1 MNKKF
6 YTLCTAVLVSAGAIA
21 QQLPNG
27 NFDGEWVDCLP
38 DGEHV
43 VSIQPQGWMASNVY
57 KFFILDVKAPLVFQ
71 DTDSDPEN
79 NADGYSVRMENLFA
93 GMLGIGATAPGYITL
108 GSSWAYGDITNVGK
122 PEDTSDGG
130 SYGSLAFTY
139 RPDAISL
146 DIKRTLATEEPSSGS
161 YNPNEV
167 ASVIFYA
174 WKGQTSSTVTT
185 GLSSSPVE
193 TTMIDRE
200 KDVLGMIT
208 DGVTKSDDFEL
219 IAKSENYIEG
229 SVAEWTNVVYPIEY
243 VSENAPE
250 KINIIISASDYFN
263 RANLGTNNTLTA
275 DNVKLIY
282 YSTLSALTVDGE
294 EVALEDGTYEYAM
307 EGAAPAEASAV
318 VATTKGRF
326 AEAEVAVNGNIV
338 TITVTNQGGEDVDG
352 ETSHTY
358 TLTYE
363 SAAATGESTDYPGYL
378 SVTMGTPIVTDQE
391 ATVTITDNGDGTC
404 TFSLPNLTLG
414 DLGPVGDIVLE
425 GVTMTEGENGATN
438 YAGTAEDMSLLNG
451 VIHAGVVL
459 EGTISADDKVN
470 MTINVSWYMDY
481 PANTQVMPIV
491 VTFKSDKSDSVNDV
505 IDNAATIYGT
515 SGAVVIN
522 GYTGDAYIYNIAGQL
537 VKTAAVNGNAEIVLP
552 TGIYIVRTSDATV
565 KAVVK

>member
-6 YTLCTAVLVSAGAIA
+6 YTFCTAALVSAGAIA

-27 NFDGEWVDCLP
+27 NFDGKWVDCLP
-38 DGEHV
+38 DGEHA
-43 VSIQPQGWMASNVY
+43 VSIQPEGWMASNVY
-57 KFFILDVKAPLVFQ
+57 KSVFIVSVKVPLVFQ

-79 NADGYSVRMENLFA
+79 TAGHSVRMENLFA
-93 GMLGIGATAPGYITL
+93 GMSGFGATAPGYITL
-108 GSSWAYGDITNVGK
+108 GSSWAYGDISNVGG
-122 PEDTSDGG
+122 PNDTSDGG
-130 SYGSLAFTY
+130 SYGSLAFSY

-146 DIKRTLATEEPSSGS
+146 DLKRTLATEEPSSGS
-161 YNPNEV
+161 YNPNEK

-185 GLSSSPVE
+185 GLSTSPVE
-193 TTMIDRE
+193 TNMIDRE

-229 SVAEWTNVVYPIEY
+229 NVAEWTNVIYPIEY
-243 VSENAPE
+243 VSDNVPE

-263 RANLGTNNTLTA
+263 RANLGNNNTLTA

-282 YSTLSALTVDGE
+282 YSTLSAITVNGE
-294 EVALEDGTYEYAM
+294 SVTLEDGTYEYAM
-307 EGAAPAEASAV
+307 EGAAPADASAV
-318 VATTKGRF
+318 AATTKGRY
-326 AEAEVAVNGNIV
+326 ADAEVAVNGNIV
-338 TITVTNQGGEDVDG
+338 TITVSNQGGEDVDG

-363 SAAATGESTDYPGYL
+363 SAAVTGESTDYPGFL
-378 SVTMGTPIVTDQE
+378 TVIMGTPIVEDQA

-404 TFSLPNLTLG
+404 TFMLPNLSLG
-414 DLGPVGDIVLE
+414 DLGSIGDIVLE
-425 GVTMTEGENGATN
+425 GVKMTEGENGSTN
-438 YAGTAEDMSLLNG
+438 YAGSAEDMSLLNG

-470 MTINVSWYMDY
+470 MTINVTWYTDY
-481 PANTQVMPIV
+481 PANTKVMPIV
-491 VTFKSDKSDSVNDV
+491 VTFSSDKNSSVNDA
-505 IDNAATIYGT
+505 INNATTIYGT
-515 SGAVVIN
+515 SGAVIIN
-522 GYTGDAYIYNIAGQL
+522 GYAGDAYIYNIAGQL
-537 VKTAAVNGNAEIVLP
+537 VKATAVEGNAEIALP

>member
-6 YTLCTAVLVSAGAIA
+6 YTLCTAALISAGAVA

-27 NFDGEWVDCLP
+27 DFDGEWVDCLP
-38 DGEHV
+38 DGV
-43 VSIQPQGWMASNVY
+43 NAVRIQPEGWMASNVY
-57 KFFILDVKAPLVFQ
+57 KYFFLPVKVPLIFQ

-93 GMLGIGATAPGYITL
+93 GALGIGATAPGYITL

-161 YNPNEV
+161 FNSNEV

-193 TTMIDRE
+193 TTMVDRE

-208 DGVTKSDDFEL
+208 EDVTKSEDFEL

-229 SVAEWTNVVYPIEY
+229 SVDTWTNVIYPIEY
-243 VSENAPE
+243 VSDNAPE
-250 KINIIISASDYFN
+250 KINIIIASSDYFH
-263 RANLGTNNTLTA
+263 RENLGTGNTLNA
-275 DNVKLIY
+275 DNVKLVY
-282 YSTLSALTVDGE
+282 YSTLSALTVNGE
-294 EVALEDGTYEYAM
+294 EVTLEEGTYEYAM
-307 EGAAPAEASAV
+307 EGAAPADANAV
-318 VATTKGRF
+318 AATTKGRY
-326 AEAEVAVNGNIV
+326 ANAEVAVNGNIV

-363 SAAATGESTDYPGYL
+363 SAAATGESTEYTGFL
-378 SVTMGTPIVTDQE
+378 NISMGTPIVTDQE

-404 TFSLPNLTLG
+404 TFMLPNLTLG
-414 DLGPVGDIVLE
+414 DLGVIGDIVLE
-425 GVTMTEGENGATN
+425 GVTMTEGEDGATN
-438 YAGTAEDMSLLNG
+438 YAGSEEDMSLLG
-451 VIHAGVVL
+451 GMIHAGVVL
-459 EGTISADDKVN
+459 EGTINANDKVE
-470 MTINVSWYMDY
+470 MTINVSWYKDY

-491 VTFKSDKSDSVNDV
+491 VTFTSDKLDSVNDV
-505 IDNAATIYGT
+505 INNAATVYGT

-522 GYTGDAYIYNIAGQL
+522 GYTGDAHIYNIAGQL
-537 VKTAAVNGNAEIVLP
+537 VKATAVDGNAEIALP
-552 TGIYIVRTSDATV
+552 TGIYIVRTSNSTV

>member
-6 YTLCTAVLVSAGAIA
+6 YTLCTAALVSAGAVA

-27 NFDGEWVDCLP
+27 NFDGNWVDCLP
-38 DGEHV
+38 DGEHA
-43 VSIQPQGWMASNVY
+43 VSIQPEGWMASNVY
-57 KFFILDVKAPLVFQ
+57 KYFFISIEVPLVFQ

-93 GMLGIGATAPGYITL
+93 GMGIIGATAPGYITL
-108 GSSWAYGDITNVGK
+108 GSSWAYGDIANVGS

-146 DIKRTLATEEPSSGS
+146 DIKRTLATEASSGS

-193 TTMIDRE
+193 TTMVDRE

-229 SVAEWTNVVYPIEY
+229 SVDTWTNVIYPIEY
-243 VSENAPE
+243 VSDNAPE
-250 KINIIISASDYFN
+250 KINIIIASSDYFH
-263 RANLGTNNTLTA
+263 RENLGTGNTLNA

-282 YSTLSALTVDGE
+282 YSTLSALTVNGE
-294 EVALEDGTYEYAM
+294 EVTLEEGTYEYAM
-307 EGAAPAEASAV
+307 EGAAPADANAV
-318 VATTKGRF
+318 AATTKGRY
-326 AEAEVAVNGNIV
+326 ANAEVAVNGNIV

-363 SAAATGESTDYPGYL
+363 SEAVVGESTEYPGYL
-378 SVTMGTPIVTDQE
+378 SVIMGTPIVTDQE

-414 DLGPVGDIVLE
+414 DLGSIGDIVLE
-425 GVTMTEGENGATN
+425 GVTMTEGENGTTN
-438 YAGTAEDMSLLNG
+438 YAGSAEDMSLLEG
-451 VIHAGVVL
+451 QIHAGVVL
-459 EGTISADDKVN
+459 EGTINADNKVD
-470 MTINVSWYMDY
+470 MTINVSWYRDY
-481 PANTQVMPIV
+481 PANTQVIPIV
-491 VTFKSDKSDSVNDV
+491 VTFTSDKLDSVNDV
-505 IDNAATIYGT
+505 INNAATVYGT
-515 SGAVVIN
+515 DGAVVIN
-522 GYTGDAYIYNIAGQL
+522 GYTGDAHIYNIAGQL
-537 VKTAAVNGNAEIVLP
+537 VKATAVDGNAEIALP
-552 TGIYIVRTSDATV
+552 TGIYIVRTSNSTV